1 MVEATHGSEA
11 AIKDALVFLFAAG
24 VIVPLLR
31 SVRVPGVIGFIFAGL
46 TLGPHGLG
54 QFTELWPPLE
64 YVTMTDPAAAALF
77 AELGV
82 LFLLFLLGL
91 ELSFERLW
99 AMRRAVLGAGSVQVV
114 TSATALTAGGVMLG
128 LDLVPAAVVGL
139 ALALS
144 STAIVMQIVQE
155 TRRLATPPGRAAL
168 AILLLQD
175 VLVAP
180 ILIFVAFASASS
192 ETSLATLIGEAL
204 FEGLLAVLV
213 IIILGRFVLA
223 RVFQLAALAGGRDFL
238 MALTLLTVV
247 GAAVLTASAG
257 LSLALGAFLAGVL
270 LGETEFKHQTEV
282 DLEPFKG
289 VLLGLFFF
297 TVGAAIDLVTVAA
310 IWPSILVG
318 LACLLVV
325 KFVAALVA
333 CRLFAGRL
341 PMSIETASLLA
352 PAGEFAFV
360 ILASALAGGL
370 LDGTTAVLISA
381 IAGLSMVLTPFL
393 GVAGRQ
399 VARKL
404 EPSQPPAASASDVPV
419 ETEGHVVIAGFGRV
433 GRTVAD
439 LLDAQ
444 DTPWIA
450 LDLSTTTARDQRA
463 KGRPVYFGDASQPDM
478 LVRAGLATC
487 DMFIVTVDDAE
498 SARQM
503 VNAARA
509 LRADLPILARA
520 QDADHAEELHAAG
533 ASFVIPDAI
542 EAGLQLAGRALV
554 LTGYNAETVRDLL
567 ASERDREYRRAIV

>member
-1 MVEATHGSEA
+1 MVDAAHGSEV
-11 AIKDALVFLFAAG
+11 AIKDAMVFLFAAG
-24 VIVPLLR
+24 VIVPLMR
-31 SVRVPGVIGFIFAGL
+31 SLRVPGVIGFILAGL
-46 TLGPHGLG
+46 ILGPHGLG
-54 QFTELWPPLE
+54 LLIEHWPVLE
-64 YVTMTDPAAAALF
+64 YFTMTDPQAATLF

-99 AMRRAVLGAGSVQVV
+99 SMRRAVIGAGSVQVLA
-114 TSATALTAGGVMLG
+114 SASALTAGGVFLG
-128 LDLVPAAVVGL
+128 LDLIPAAVVGL

-155 TRRLATPPGRAAL
+155 TRRLSTPPGRAAL

-180 ILIFVAFASASS
+180 ILIFVSFAAASS
-192 ETSLATLIGEAL
+192 ETSLLPLIGEAL

-213 IIILGRFVLA
+213 ILILGRFVLGHIF
-223 RVFQLAALAGGRDFL
+223 RLAAQAGGRDFM

-257 LSLALGAFLAGVL
+257 LSLALGAFLAGIL

-297 TVGAAIDLVTVAA
+297 TVGAGLDLAIIAS

-325 KFVAALVA
+325 KFMAALIA
-333 CRLFAGRL
+333 CRLFAGRWA
-341 PMSIETASLLA
+341 MSIETASLLA

-370 LDGTTAVLISA
+370 LQGETAVLISA

-393 GVAGRQ
+393 GMLGKRVAHGLVSRS
-399 VARKL
+399 
-404 EPSQPPAASASDVPV
+404 EPMETDSEVPPRSQ
-419 ETEGHVVIAGFGRV
+419 GHVIIAGFGRV

-439 LLDAQ
+439 LLSAQ
-444 DTPWIA
+444 ETPFVA
-450 LDLSTTTARDQRA
+450 LDVSTARARQERDR
-463 KGRPVYFGDASQPDM
+463 GRPVYFGDASQTDM
-478 LVRAGLATC
+478 LLRAGLNEA
-487 DMFIVTVDDAE
+487 DMFIVTVDDPY
-498 SARQM
+498 SAMQM
-503 VNAARA
+503 VRAARS

-520 QDADHAEELHAAG
+520 QDADHAEELHQAG

-554 LTGYNAETVRDLL
+554 LTGYNSETVRDLL
-567 ASERDREYRRAIV
+567 AGERDREYRRANL